1 MDYNPQVPAHSIDT
15 SPHPT
20 APSEGGTEKS
30 ALRPPKQLSSA
41 SSYTELNFLFGVQD
55 PTMEVPKPTR
65 NQKRPSQGTDHT
77 KHRRTRSGCYTCRS
91 RRVKCDEAHP
101 ICERCRK
108 GGRDCVYPEPSTS
121 SKSSR
126 SSGSSKRS
134 QTANRE
140 SPDSSSDDDEHEDEG
155 IERLEAIPDEDERLQ
170 SGTSTIEFQKSGTG
184 HSSKDRKSTTRHSS
198 ETPSLVQDKGTS
210 PTPSEGSVGYA
221 PQVLSDWRLNKPSFS
236 PAASDKTDWSY
247 LPADIQFYLAYFCE
261 NISHLHYSLK
271 YDSEDFM
278 RTQFL
283 DVALENEA
291 LLYAIVGFSA
301 FQRTLHNPQG
311 KIQDFLQYYNK
322 AVSLLL
328 KSLKKGERH
337 SIGTLLAILQLAT
350 IEEFL
355 GDWINLLGHQK
366 AAFQLLTQ
374 LYTPETVMQSEM
386 PRIILGWYM
395 RFDVFAGLM
404 GGFET
409 VLSRE
414 WFSSTYEFF
423 QRQIESEPTRLKWKI
438 EASIAKHRLVAT
450 DMSLLLVRM
459 GKGELSIEQFM
470 SQNAEIGRRIQE
482 WKTKMDPALQDKRFL
497 VTNFS
502 GARPRD
508 PNSIVDP
515 YLPDII
521 YSGPL
526 WVMNIA
532 TIDCFSIDVMLKY
545 QTALI
550 LKTEPDDELQ
560 KIAYKTCQLFE
571 ALENWPGS
579 PPGTVIA
586 CQASLGIAC
595 LFLPKDHHHAMWA
608 RRKFALI
615 ESHGYI
621 YPSTFRT
628 KMADLYHDRSCL
640 HWWLPNDENYPPII
654 RSIRKFVEERTTPAK
669 DTLSGDLRDM
679 KAIFASLNI
688 DDGKSSVPPG
698 IKKEDGSNNVAVA
711 SEDFGNMGG
720 MAGEGDTSGY
730 GYRTQTGGSYDL
742 HK

>member
-1 MDYNPQVPAHSIDT
+1 MSGYNPQVPAHSINT
-15 SPHPT
+15 SPHP
-20 APSEGGTEKS
+20 AVPSEGGPGNPS
-30 ALRPPKQLSSA
+30 LRPPKQLSSA
-41 SSYTELNFLFGVQD
+41 SSYTDLNFLFGVQD
-55 PTMEVPKPTR
+55 PTMGVPKPNR
-65 NQKRPSQGTDHT
+65 DKKKSKSSQGPDHR

-108 GGRDCVYPEPSTS
+108 GARDCAYPEPSTS

-126 SSGSSKRS
+126 SSNSSKRF

-140 SPDSSSDDDEHEDEG
+140 SPDSSSDDDEDEDEG
-155 IERLEAIPDEDERLQ
+155 MERLEAIPDEDESLQ
-170 SGTSTIEFQKSGTG
+170 SGTSTIEFQSSGTG
-184 HSSKDRKSTTRHSS
+184 QSLNDRKSSTRHSS
-198 ETPSLVQDKGTS
+198 ETPSLVQDKGAS
-210 PTPSEGSVGYA
+210 PTPSEGSMGYP
-221 PQVLSDWRLNKPSFS
+221 PQMLNDWRLKKPSSS

-247 LPADIQFYLAYFCE
+247 LPADIQFYLTYFCE
-261 NISHLHYSLK
+261 NINHLHYSLK
-271 YDSEDFM
+271 HDSENFM

-283 DVALENEA
+283 DAALENEA

-311 KIQDFLQYYNK
+311 RIRDFLQYYNK

-337 SIGTLLAILQLAT
+337 SNGTLLAILQLAT

-374 LYTPETVMQSEM
+374 LYTRETVMQSEM
-386 PRIILGWYM
+386 SRIILGWYV

-423 QRQIESEPTRLKWKI
+423 QRQIESEPARLKWKI
-438 EASIAKHRLVAT
+438 EASIAKHRLLAT

-459 GKGELSIEQFM
+459 GKGELSIDQFM
-470 SQNAEIGRRIQE
+470 SENAEIGRRIQE

-497 VTNFS
+497 VTDFS

-508 PNSIVDP
+508 PNSI
-515 YLPDII
+515 
-521 YSGPL
+521 
-526 WVMNIA
+526 
-532 TIDCFSIDVMLKY
+532 
-545 QTALI
+545 
-550 LKTEPDDELQ
+550 
-560 KIAYKTCQLFE
+560 IAYKTCQLFE

-595 LFLPKDHHHAMWA
+595 LFLPRDNRHALWA

-621 YPSTFRT
+621 YPFTFRT
-628 KMADLYHDRSCL
+628 KMAELYQDRSCMD
-640 HWWLPNDENYPPII
+640 WWLPNDENYPPII
-654 RSIRKFVEERTTPAK
+654 RSIRKFVEERTAPAK
-669 DTLSGDLRDM
+669 DTPSGDLRDM
-679 KAIFASLNI
+679 KAIFASLNL
-688 DDGKSSVPPG
+688 DGGKSSFPPS
-698 IKKEDGSNNVAVA
+698 IKKEEGSSTDVAVA

-720 MAGEGDTSGY
+720 MTGEGDTYGH
-730 GYRTQTGGSYDL
+730 GYRNQTGGSYDL
-742 HK
+742 PK

>member
-1 MDYNPQVPAHSIDT
+1 MTDYSPQVPAHIINNL
-15 SPHPT
+15 PHPSL
-20 APSEGGTEKS
+20 PSEGGTEKS
-30 ALRPPKQLSSA
+30 SLRPPKQTSA
-41 SSYTELNFLFGVQD
+41 SSYADLNFLFGVQD
-55 PTMEVPKPTR
+55 PTMDVPKP
-65 NQKRPSQGTDHT
+65 NQNKKKSTQGSEHT
-77 KHRRTRSGCYTCRS
+77 KHRRTRSGC
-91 RRVKCDEAHP
+91 
-101 ICERCRK
+101 RK
-108 GGRDCVYPEPSTS
+108 GPRECVYPEPSKS

-126 SSGSSKRS
+126 SSSSSKHS
-134 QTANRE
+134 QAANRE
-140 SPDSSSDDDEHEDEG
+140 SPDSSSDDDEDEDEG
-155 IERLEAIPDEDERLQ
+155 LERLESIPDEDESRQ
-170 SGTSTIEFQKSGTG
+170 SGTSTIEFQRSGTG
-184 HSSKDRKSTTRHSS
+184 QSSNDRKSATRHSS
-198 ETPSLVQDKGTS
+198 ETPSLVQDKGTP
-210 PTPSEGSVGYA
+210 PTPSEGSMGYS
-221 PQVLSDWRLNKPSFS
+221 PRVLSDGRLKKPGFS
-236 PAASDKTDWSY
+236 PAASDKSDWQY
-247 LPADIQFYLAYFCE
+247 LPADIQFYLTYFCE
-261 NISHLHYSLK
+261 NITHLHYALK
-271 YDSEDFM
+271 YDSEDFI
-278 RTQFL
+278 RTRFL

-328 KSLKKGERH
+328 KSLKRGERH
-337 SIGTLLAILQLAT
+337 SNGTLLAILQLAT

-414 WFSSTYEFF
+414 WFSSTYEFC
-423 QRQIESEPTRLKWKI
+423 QRQIESEPASLKWKI
-438 EASIAKHRLVAT
+438 EASIAEHRLVST
-450 DMSLLLVRM
+450 DVSLLLVRM
-459 GKGELSIEQFM
+459 GKGELSIDQFM
-470 SQNAEIGRRIQE
+470 SENVVAGRRIQE
-482 WKTKMDPALQDKRFL
+482 WKTKMDPVLQDKRFT
-497 VTNFS
+497 VTDFP

-515 YLPDII
+515 YLPGII
-521 YSGPL
+521 YNGPL
-526 WVMNIA
+526 WVMNVA
-532 TIDCFSIDVMLKY
+532 TIDCLALDVMLKY

-550 LKTEPDDELQ
+550 LKNEPGDELRQ
-560 KIAYKTCQLFE
+560 IAYRICQYFE

-579 PPGTVIA
+579 PPGTVVA

-595 LFLPKDHHHAMWA
+595 LFLPRDHRHAMWA

-621 YPSTFRT
+621 YPFTFRT
-628 KMADLYHDRSCL
+628 KMADLYQDRSCM

-654 RSIRKFVEERTTPAK
+654 RSIRKFVEERTSPAK
-669 DTLSGDLRDM
+669 DTHSGDLQDM
-679 KAIFASLNI
+679 KAIFASLNL
-688 DDGKSSVPPG
+688 DDGKSSVPPDF
-698 IKKEDGSNNVAVA
+698 KKEEGSSTHVAVA

-720 MAGEGDTSGY
+720 MAGEGDTY
-730 GYRTQTGGSYDL
+730 AHGYRTQSSGSYDL
-742 HK
+742 PK